1 MKRIFI
7 LLALLLGLNC
17 HAQQQIIT
25 ASLTVTNSAGT
36 ANTNTI
42 TLNGVTRNFTN
53 YVANYQTSILASN
66 SVWAATSNLFLGYI
80 LYAPNSVVVS
90 QTTVSNVQYMSYPNA
105 GLTMSI
111 SPGWGTLSWFTNS
124 ITNSIVVRVPVS
136 SVGVYDLTN
145 IANGLRDYLNSP
157 AVTNAFSSS
166 APAFANFA
174 QLATI
179 QAYSLW
185 NTNFTLLTSNSLKT
199 FALTI
204 GNQGTNF
211 SMVVSNYFYNLFNYY
226 NIPSIIQGG
235 PAFYPLS
242 HFQSGSM
249 VLSNLVTDYPLGI
262 PANLSYYWN
271 VAEFGG
277 YGNDIVLLQTNYN
290 NAANHGPNYDPFAGT
305 GGDSITRLLAPFG
318 QAWESMYEDGDTFLE
333 ADTSHNVEVY
343 DHAGTVRWQMFDS
356 GGGSPQGGNYWSGSG
371 NVPGLQETANG
382 YVDTLQP
389 MTAYT
394 GTWPM
399 VLDGE
404 VTNFTAYASSLSAS
418 SIAVDYVQWPS
429 YGMITNGDTLTRT
442 IGIEFASSSATKELQ
457 INFNGSTILDT
468 GAIANTGGSAGGINV
483 VCSLTVQN
491 NSTPSSA
498 IVTYT
503 CTANWTGTASGT
515 LTHSAHTTVDLT
527 SGSID
532 WHLSLI
538 TGAGG
543 SNGDEKVAMDNVTF
557 KPASRRAIA
566 Q

>member
-7 LLALLLGLNC
+7 LLALLFGLNC

-25 ASLTVTNSAGT
+25 ATLTVTNSAGT

-66 SVWAATSNLFLGYI
+66 SIWAASSNIFIAYI
-80 LYAPNSVVVS
+80 VYSQGSVVVS
-90 QTTVSNVQYMSYPNA
+90 QPATNQIGYMSYPNA

-111 SPGWGTLSWFTNS
+111 SPGWGTLNWFTNS

-136 SVGVYDLTN
+136 SVGIYDLTN

-179 QAYSLW
+179 QAYSLL
-185 NTNFTLLTSNSLKT
+185 NTNFTLLASNSLKT

-242 HFQSGSM
+242 HFQFGSM

-290 NAANHGPNYDPFAGT
+290 NAANNGPNYDPFAGT

-371 NVPGLQETANG
+371 NVPAMNESANG
-382 YVDTLQP
+382 YFHTLYPITADTPQFPIVLAG
-389 MTAYT
+389 TA
-394 GTWPM
+394 
-399 VLDGE
+399 
-404 VTNFTAYASSLSAS
+404 TNFWGEL
-418 SIAVDYVQWPS
+418 
-429 YGMITNGDTLTRT
+429 TNGASGTEVDNYTVPANTMTNNGDCITRT
-442 IGIEFASSSATKELQ
+442 IGILFSSGTSLKQVDVYFDGYQIFTTSTLTTTSGGSLSIVCDVTRISSTVYAFNCHAVGSGIGTVTGFSSVNTHGATFTSDMSNCYINLTSSS
-457 INFNGSTILDT
+457 T
-468 GAIANTGGSAGGINV
+468 GAAAGQITVVSDNTMFRPSATWQG
-483 VCSLTVQN
+483 VQ
-491 NSTPSSA
+491 
-498 IVTYT
+498 
-503 CTANWTGTASGT
+503 
-515 LTHSAHTTVDLT
+515 
-527 SGSID
+527 
-532 WHLSLI
+532 
-538 TGAGG
+538 
-543 SNGDEKVAMDNVTF
+543 
-557 KPASRRAIA
+557 
-566 Q
+566 